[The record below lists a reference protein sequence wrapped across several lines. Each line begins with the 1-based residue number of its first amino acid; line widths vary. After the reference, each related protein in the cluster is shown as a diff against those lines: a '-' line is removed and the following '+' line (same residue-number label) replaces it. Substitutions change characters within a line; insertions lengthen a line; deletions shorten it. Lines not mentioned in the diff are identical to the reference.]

1 MHTSHS
7 ITIYG
12 RVHDMCVYYCYCS
25 DPHSLDTINRF
36 HESIDWASSGSFT
49 VEDVEEAKLSV
60 FSQVQE
66 GEEEREGIKRGRGEE
81 KEGRGWRETE
91 KIKQERKRKRS

>member
-12 RVHDMCVYYCYCS
+12 CVRDVTCVYYRYCS

-49 VEDVEEAKLSV
+49 AEDIEEAKLSV

-66 GEEEREGIKRGRGEE
+66 GEEEEEREGGEE
-81 KEGRGWRETE
+81 KREGRE
-91 KIKQERKRKRS
+91 